1 MDIDLFNYDLPKE
14 LIAQKPLKNRDEAR
28 LLVLKRESN
37 EIFHSYF
44 YNLPEFLDS
53 GDLLIL
59 NNSKV
64 IKAKLEITLDTGGK
78 LDAIFLRGNENKI
91 EILCEKSKKLK
102 LGRKIFF
109 KDKTEGIVKEVLDG
123 GRRVIEIEDLKDHL
137 SFLNR
142 VGEVPLP
149 PYIKEKD
156 IDSDDYQTIYAE
168 VEGSIAAPTAG
179 FHFTENLFNNLRNKG
194 ILIEYITLHIGTPTF
209 KPLKVKDIDNYQIGE
224 EYYEID
230 EKVIKRIKETKEK
243 KKRVVAVGTTVVR
256 ALESLKIDGET
267 KSVKGKTNIFIKPP
281 FDFKVVDAI
290 ITNFHLPKTSL
301 LILVSAF
308 AGRDKIL
315 NAYKIAIENKYRFY
329 SFGDGMLIL

>member
-179 FHFTENLFNNLRNKG
+179 FHFTENLFNNLRNKC
-194 ILIEYITLHIGTPTF
+194 ILIEYITLHVGTPTF

-256 ALESLKIDGET
+256 ALESLKIDGEI

>member
-109 KDKTEGIVKEVLDG
+109 KDKTEGIVKGVLDG

-179 FHFTENLFNNLRNKG
+179 FHFTENLFNNLRNKD
-194 ILIEYITLHIGTPTF
+194 ILIEYITLHVGTPTF
-209 KPLKVKDIDNYQIGE
+209 RPLKVKDIDSYQIGE

-230 EKVIKRIKETKEK
+230 KKVIKRIKETKEK

-308 AGRDKIL
+308 AGREKIL

>member
-1 MDIDLFNYDLPKE
+1 MDIDLFKYDLPKE

-194 ILIEYITLHIGTPTF
+194 ILIEYITLHVGTPTF
-209 KPLKVKDIDNYQIGE
+209 RPLKVKDIDSYQIGE

-256 ALESLKIDGET
+256 ALESLKIDGDT

-281 FDFKVVDAI
+281 YDFKVVDAM

-308 AGRDKIL
+308 AGREKIL

>member
-179 FHFTENLFNNLRNKG
+179 FHFTEKHFLT
-194 ILIEYITLHIGTPTF
+194 I
-209 KPLKVKDIDNYQIGE
+209 
-224 EYYEID
+224 
-230 EKVIKRIKETKEK
+230 
-243 KKRVVAVGTTVVR
+243 
-256 ALESLKIDGET
+256 
-267 KSVKGKTNIFIKPP
+267 
-281 FDFKVVDAI
+281 
-290 ITNFHLPKTSL
+290 
-301 LILVSAF
+301 
-308 AGRDKIL
+308 
-315 NAYKIAIENKYRFY
+315 
-329 SFGDGMLIL
+329 

>member
-1 MDIDLFNYDLPKE
+1 MDIDLFKYDLPKE

-209 KPLKVKDIDNYQIGE
+209 KPLKVNDIDNYQIGE

-256 ALESLKIDGET
+256 ALESLKIDGEI

-308 AGRDKIL
+308 AGREKIL

>member
-179 FHFTENLFNNLRNKG
+179 FHFTENLFNNLRNKC
-194 ILIEYITLHIGTPTF
+194 ILIEYITLHVGTPTF

-256 ALESLKIDGET
+256 ALESLKIDGEI

-308 AGRDKIL
+308 AGREKIL

>member
-109 KDKTEGIVKEVLDG
+109 KDKTEGIVKGVLDG

-209 KPLKVKDIDNYQIGE
+209 KPLKVNDIDNYQIGE

-256 ALESLKIDGET
+256 ALESLKIDGEI

-308 AGRDKIL
+308 AGREKIL

>member
-109 KDKTEGIVKEVLDG
+109 KDKTEGIVKGVLDG

-209 KPLKVKDIDNYQIGE
+209 KPLKVNDIDNYQIGE

-308 AGRDKIL
+308 AGREKIL

>member
-109 KDKTEGIVKEVLDG
+109 KDKTEGIVKGVLDG

-179 FHFTENLFNNLRNKG
+179 FHFTENLFNNLRNKC
-194 ILIEYITLHIGTPTF
+194 ILIEYITLHVGTPTF

-256 ALESLKIDGET
+256 ALESLKIDGEI

-308 AGRDKIL
+308 AGREKIL

>member
-109 KDKTEGIVKEVLDG
+109 KDKTEGIVKGVLDG

>member
-1 MDIDLFNYDLPKE
+1 MDIDLFKYDLPKE

-28 LLVLKRESN
+28 LLVLKRENN

-209 KPLKVKDIDNYQIGE
+209 KPLKVNDIDNYQIGE

-256 ALESLKIDGET
+256 ALESLKIDGEI

-308 AGRDKIL
+308 AGREKIL

>member
-1 MDIDLFNYDLPKE
+1 MDIELFNYDLPRE
-14 LIAQKPLKNRDEAR
+14 LIAQKPLKDRDKAR
-28 LLVLKRESN
+28 MLVLKRTNN

-44 YNLPEFLDS
+44 YNLPEFLDK

-78 LDAIFLRGNENKI
+78 LDAIFLRGDGNKI
-91 EILCEKSKKLK
+91 EILCEKSKKLR

-109 KDKTEGIVKEVLDG
+109 KDKTEGVVKEVLDG
-123 GRRVIEIEDLKDHL
+123 GRRIIEVKDLKDHL
-137 SFLNR
+137 TFLNR

-149 PYIKEKD
+149 PYIKVRD
-156 IDSDDYQTIYAE
+156 VDLDDYQTIYAE

-179 FHFTENLFNNLRNKG
+179 FHFTENLFDNLRNKS
-194 ILIEYITLHIGTPTF
+194 ISIEYITLHVGTPTF
-209 KPLKVKDIDNYQIGE
+209 RPLKVNDIDNYQIGE

-230 EKVIKRIKETKEK
+230 EEVIKKIKETKERE
-243 KKRVVAVGTTVVR
+243 KRVVAVGTTVVR
-256 ALESLKIDGET
+256 ALESLKIGDET

-281 FDFKVVDAI
+281 FNFKVVDAM

-308 AGRDKIL
+308 AGREKIL
-315 NAYKIAIENKYRFY
+315 NAYKVAVENKYRFY

>member
-109 KDKTEGIVKEVLDG
+109 KDKTEGIVKGVLDG

-179 FHFTENLFNNLRNKG
+179 FHFTENLFNNLRNKC
-194 ILIEYITLHIGTPTF
+194 ILIEYITLHVGTPTF

-308 AGRDKIL
+308 AGREKIL

>member
-109 KDKTEGIVKEVLDG
+109 KDKTEGIVKGVLDG

-179 FHFTENLFNNLRNKG
+179 FHFTENLFNNLRNKC
-194 ILIEYITLHIGTPTF
+194 ILIEYITLHVGTPTF